1 MFRPGTT
8 LRPVLALAAAGIVA
22 GGGTASAAPAPKGL
36 WATVDIC
43 NSIAH
48 PNQMGV
54 LASMPGNGTRQRM
67 FMRFRAQFYDSSR
80 KVWLPVKQKQVV
92 GQPPVPASSGWRPAG
107 RATQKRAELG
117 WTFSLQ
123 PPAAGSAFVLRG
135 VVDFQWR
142 VTRRTKS
149 GHRLTVVVRTLHA
162 NTKGEHPSKVADP
175 PGYTSGTCEIR

>member
-1 MFRPGTT
+1 MFRHGTT
-8 LRPVLALAAAGIVA
+8 LHHLLALAAAGTLA
-22 GGGTASAAPAPKGL
+22 ACATASAAPAPKGL

-43 NSIAH
+43 DSIAH

-54 LASMPGNGTRQRM
+54 LASIPGNGTRQRM
-67 FMRFRAQFYDSSR
+67 FIRFRAQFYDSSR
-80 KVWLPVKQKQVV
+80 KVWLPVKQKQNA
-92 GQPPVPASSGWRPAG
+92 GTPPVAATSGWRPAG
-107 RATQKRAELG
+107 RATQNRAELG

-123 PPAAGSAFVLRG
+123 PPGAGSAFVLRG

-149 GHRLTVVVRTLHA
+149 GHRKTVVVRTLHA

>member
-8 LRPVLALAAAGIVA
+8 FRRVLALAATGILA
-22 GGGTASAAPAPKGL
+22 ACGTASAAPPPKNL

-43 NSIAH
+43 DTMPH

-54 LASMPGNGTRQRM
+54 LASMPGNATRQRM
-67 FMRFRAQFYDSSR
+67 FMRFRAQYYDST
-80 KVWLPVKQKQVV
+80 KKAWFPVKQKQVS
-92 GQPPVPASSGWRPAG
+92 GAPPVPATSGWRGAG

-123 PPAAGSAFVLRG
+123 PPNAGAAFVLRG

-142 VTRRTKS
+142 IKRRTKS
-149 GHRLTVVVRTLHA
+149 GHVETVVVRTLHA